1 MEKQRIKSIT
11 EFSRRLLSFFFILS
25 ISSIVNLSAQQKN
38 VQQDSFIISPSQDQN
53 LYTQQDIKFEVL
65 LPGTRPA
72 QVQLKS
78 PIKQQNVVF
87 KSFRKIDDY
96 ETNGTI
102 LELWLNFEKKGE
114 YKLSPLSIAVK
125 NKRKNIYFENI
136 TIKENPANLIPR
148 IAVIFENGYEIFSDE
163 TNADVD
169 FTYPTGKKLTFTVNL
184 QYAVQL
190 VQFNWDLPT
199 DAILHQTKTYD
210 ITEVKYREKNYTE
223 DLIPVASYEWTVLK
237 SDRATLPK
245 FHFTATGYNGH
256 KYDLTTPNFSI
267 NFTAQ
272 DKIDS
277 LFTQE
282 DSTFDEAFQVSQTS
296 SNKKQIEITEAH
308 CTMLAFLRNNEK
320 KAVFNH
326 SALVKERQDYE
337 NYLNLPYGEK
347 EFSNVSYFLSGLLIV
362 IFIIFLII
370 VIMKKRI
377 FAICIFSILL
387 VASIVFNIST
397 LVQKNKTYAISLG
410 TSVKSIPDEKAS
422 SSQLVVAG
430 ARVQVTESADEWSY
444 IELGNICGWC
454 KSDSLII
461 IK

>member
-25 ISSIVNLSAQQKN
+25 ISSIGNLSAQQKN
-38 VQQDSFIISPSQDQN
+38 VQQENLIISPSQNQN

-65 LPGTRPA
+65 LQGTRPS

-78 PIKQQNVVF
+78 PVKQQNVIF

-96 ETNGTI
+96 ESNGTI

-114 YKLSPLSIAVK
+114 YKLSPLSITVK

-148 IAVIFENGYEIFSDE
+148 IAVVFENGYEIFSDE
-163 TNADVD
+163 SNSNVN

-210 ITEVKYREKNYTE
+210 ITEVKYREKNYTD
-223 DLIPVASYEWTVLK
+223 DLIPVATYEWTVLK
-237 SDRATLPK
+237 SDSATLPK

-256 KYDLTTPNFSI
+256 KYDLVTPAFEI
-267 NFTAQ
+267 NFIAQ
-272 DKIDS
+272 ENDNSVLQKA
-277 LFTQE
+277 
-282 DSTFDEAFQVSQTS
+282 DSTFDEAFQATQTTN
-296 SNKKQIEITEAH
+296 NKKQIEITEAH
-308 CTMLAFLRNNEK
+308 CAMLAFLRSNEK

-326 SALVKERQDYE
+326 GTLVKERQDYE

-347 EFSNVSYFLSGLLIV
+347 EFSNVSYFLSVLLIV

-370 VIMKKRI
+370 VIVKKRI
-377 FAICIFSILL
+377 LAICIFSILL
-387 VASIVFNIST
+387 AAAFVFNIST
-397 LVQKNKTYAISLG
+397 LVQKNKTFAISLG

-422 SSQLVVAG
+422 SSQMLVAG
-430 ARVQVTESADEWSY
+430 TRVQVTEFADEWSY
-444 IELGNICGWC
+444 VELGNICGWC
-454 KSDSLII
+454 KSDNLII